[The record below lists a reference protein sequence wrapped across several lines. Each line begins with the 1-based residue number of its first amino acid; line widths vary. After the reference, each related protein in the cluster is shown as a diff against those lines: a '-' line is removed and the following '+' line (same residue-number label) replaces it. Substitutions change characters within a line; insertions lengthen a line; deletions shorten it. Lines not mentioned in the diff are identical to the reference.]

1 MQNRQQKPIGTFNSF
16 EELFQRAEERTGY
29 WVELAKLEF
38 TEEMLAGMRDR
49 GIKKS
54 QLAAALGA
62 KPAFVTRLVSGH
74 NNFTL
79 ETMVRIAQALNCE
92 FRCHLQPA
100 GTKACWIDV
109 LQQEPARPSTVWA
122 PDEFRKPET
131 VRPDLAPNEALPLAA

>member
-1 MQNRQQKPIGTFNSF
+1 MQNRDDKPVGTFDSF

-38 TEEMLAGMRDR
+38 TEEMLARMKER
-49 GIKKS
+49 GVKKG
-54 QLAAALGA
+54 QLAAGLGA

-79 ETMVRIAQALNCE
+79 ETMVRVARALGCE
-92 FRCHLQPA
+92 FRSHLQPA

-109 LQQEPARPSTVWA
+109 LKQEPQRPAVWA
-122 PDEFRKPET
+122 PEEFSKIETIRPDFAHET
-131 VRPDLAPNEALPLAA
+131 VPAAA

>member
-1 MQNRQQKPIGTFNSF
+1 MPNREHKPVGTFDSF
-16 EELFQRAEERTGY
+16 DELFQRAEKRVGY
-29 WVELAKLEF
+29 WVELGKLEF
-38 TEEMLAGMRDR
+38 TEEMLARMKER

-54 QLAAALGA
+54 QLAVALGA

-79 ETMVRIAQALNCE
+79 ETMVRVARALQCE

-109 LQQEPARPSTVWA
+109 LKDEPALPRPAWT
-122 PDEFRKPET
+122 PDKFHVIET
-131 VRPDLAPNEALPLAA
+131 IRPDFTHEAVPAAA

>member
-1 MQNRQQKPIGTFNSF
+1 MPNREPKPVGIFDSF

-29 WVELAKLEF
+29 WVELGKLEF
-38 TEEMLAGMRDR
+38 TEEMLARMTERDM
-49 GIKKS
+49 KKS
-54 QLAAALGA
+54 QLAARLGA

-79 ETMVRIAQALNCE
+79 ETMVRVARALGCE

-109 LQQEPARPSTVWA
+109 LKHEPHRPIAAWA
-122 PDEFRKPET
+122 PEEFAKPAT
-131 VRPDLAPNEALPLAA
+131 FSPNLAYEHFPLAA